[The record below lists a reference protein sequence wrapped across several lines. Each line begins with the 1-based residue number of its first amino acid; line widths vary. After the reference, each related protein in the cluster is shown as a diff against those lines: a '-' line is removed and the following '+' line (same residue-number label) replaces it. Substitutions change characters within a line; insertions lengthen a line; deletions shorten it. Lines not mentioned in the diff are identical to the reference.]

1 MNFGQNIYNW
11 FLSNVQSLS
20 SVQRRKRERRTLK
33 PVQQDYWCIN
43 HIVVPSAKCYN
54 SICILADCGG
64 ITLKDFI
71 DFLKL
76 PPNILCALSIAS
88 GALLLL
94 PDKIAEKLY
103 MIDFRD
109 KYGFTIG
116 IIFVVST
123 AILIVLLGSKIYYYF
138 HDKSTSKK
146 LVEAQTKYLKQ
157 MKPEQVALISE
168 FIKEPTHTLLLPYNN
183 GLVIELQHLQIVT
196 PAGQTHL
203 VNMLD
208 PQINYFLQPWVMQRI
223 NSDDELRQKFY

>member
-1 MNFGQNIYNW
+1 M
-11 FLSNVQSLS
+11 
-20 SVQRRKRERRTLK
+20 
-33 PVQQDYWCIN
+33 
-43 HIVVPSAKCYN
+43 
-54 SICILADCGG
+54 
-64 ITLKDFI
+64 KDFI

-76 PPNILCALSIAS
+76 PPNILGALSIAS

-123 AILIVLLGSKIYYYF
+123 AILIVLLGSKVYHYF

-157 MKPEQVALISE
+157 MKLEQVAVIRE
-168 FIKEPTHTLLLPYNN
+168 FINEPTHTLPLPYNN

-196 PAGQTHL
+196 PAG
-203 VNMLD
+203 
-208 PQINYFLQPWVMQRI
+208 
-223 NSDDELRQKFY
+223 

>member
-1 MNFGQNIYNW
+1 M
-11 FLSNVQSLS
+11 
-20 SVQRRKRERRTLK
+20 
-33 PVQQDYWCIN
+33 
-43 HIVVPSAKCYN
+43 
-54 SICILADCGG
+54 
-64 ITLKDFI
+64 KDFI

-76 PPNILCALSIAS
+76 PPNILGALSIAS

-123 AILIVLLGSKIYYYF
+123 AILIVLLGSKVYHYF

-157 MKPEQVALISE
+157 MKPEQVAVIRE
-168 FIKEPTHTLLLPYNN
+168 FINEPTHTLPLPYNN

>member
-1 MNFGQNIYNW
+1 M
-11 FLSNVQSLS
+11 
-20 SVQRRKRERRTLK
+20 
-33 PVQQDYWCIN
+33 
-43 HIVVPSAKCYN
+43 
-54 SICILADCGG
+54 
-64 ITLKDFI
+64 KDFI

-76 PPNILCALSIAS
+76 PPNILGALSIAS

-123 AILIVLLGSKIYYYF
+123 AILIVLLGSKIYHYF

-157 MKPEQVALISE
+157 MKPEQVAVIRE
-168 FIKEPTHTLLLPYNN
+168 FINEPTHTLPLPYNN
-183 GLVIELQHLQIVT
+183 GLVIELQHFQIVT

-223 NSDDELRQKFY
+223 NSDDELSQKFY

>member
-1 MNFGQNIYNW
+1 M
-11 FLSNVQSLS
+11 
-20 SVQRRKRERRTLK
+20 
-33 PVQQDYWCIN
+33 
-43 HIVVPSAKCYN
+43 
-54 SICILADCGG
+54 
-64 ITLKDFI
+64 KDFI

-76 PPNILCALSIAS
+76 PPNILGALSIAS

-123 AILIVLLGSKIYYYF
+123 AILIVLLGSKIYHYF

-157 MKPEQVALISE
+157 MKPEQVAVIRE
-168 FIKEPTHTLLLPYNN
+168 FINEPTHTLPLPCNN